1 MRNVVDEVVQN
12 QNDRLVRL
20 MMEGVNVSKND
31 YMIIKKEDITGV
43 TSEES
48 ESTIEELKAQL
59 NSLTGLNS
67 VKKKVSAMIDS
78 TMIVKAQKEKGL
90 STQGYGTLHL
100 VFKGNAG
107 TGKTTVARIIG
118 QIYKR
123 LGILPRGEVFVE
135 CGRSDL
141 VSQYMG
147 ETAIKV
153 KEKVKQAMGGIL
165 FIDEAYTRCV

>member
-1 MRNVVDEVVQN
+1 MPGGVRNVVDEVVQN

-100 VFKGNAG
+100 VFKRKCGNRKDHGGKNYRADIQEAG
-107 TGKTTVARIIG
+107 NPA
-118 QIYKR
+118 KR
-123 LGILPRGEVFVE
+123 RSLRGM
-135 CGRSDL
+135 R
-141 VSQYMG
+141 Q
-147 ETAIKV
+147 K
-153 KEKVKQAMGGIL
+153 
-165 FIDEAYTRCV
+165 